1 MFWNLLLLFNVVPLP
16 LREFAPRFAL
26 SALFGG
32 IGILALFESVYLAH
46 QAAEFGSRSIATWLR
61 VFRTMALV
69 LFGCSAMIAAI

>member
-1 MFWNLLLLFNVVPLP
+1 MIWNLFVIFNVVPLP

-46 QAAEFGSRSIATWLR
+46 QAAEFGSRRIATWLR
-61 VFRTMALV
+61 VFRAIALV
-69 LFGCSAMIAAI
+69 LFGCSVVIAVM